1 MGLVRQVRPLLP
13 AAASPAG
20 PVGAGHSLSEAELA
34 ATWAGLL
41 AQPALWPALRWQ
53 PAASAQAA
61 PWTTFWAIRLDCT
74 LNAAQARAHF
84 AAAFAAF
91 DQSGE
96 ANGALL
102 CIAAIIE
109 GFYVDEGPLDPLD
122 AWIAA
127 LCQRLPAPG
136 QWPSIDFEAR
146 ILACGV
152 GVLLRAPTHPMLA
165 DWALRA
171 SALLRQLKPG
181 PGRVKLATFL
191 AQHHFWRGEIGRT
204 ALIVDAMPGLD
215 MNGLLPGEALMWL
228 ETVANLARCVAQPAR
243 GQAAIDAALR
253 LLHRHG
259 LHEHEYALHAHGAS
273 LALAAGDAD
282 AAQAHLDAMRPVLD
296 QRAQADQTHY
306 WHFLGG
312 LSLARGDSAQAVA
325 LARMAMDNSGEIGG
339 PYRTATHA
347 LGLGQA
353 LLRAGQ
359 AGEALAC
366 VDRALVA
373 AREIDAALIE
383 FTALLMRAACLL
395 RLPPTDQARPALQ
408 QAWAAGARRDFA
420 TTAVWWLP
428 EVMSELA
435 ANALAQDIEVPYVRR
450 FVRRHAM
457 PGPDPLLADW
467 PWPLVLRGFGEFDA
481 LLQDLPLQRATG
493 KTAQRPLDL
502 LRALLAHGSTP
513 LPVSQALQWLWPE
526 ADAAAQRKAFDV
538 TLLRLR
544 RTLDDRRLLHL
555 EGGRLRLDERWVWSD
570 VCALH
575 ALMQAIGSA
584 HGATLAQLLAWA
596 RQLLALMRGPFL
608 GAEAS
613 DWARAARERYR
624 QRFVVAVAQLAAHIE
639 AHDPLAAIQLYE
651 RALDVE
657 PLAESLSRRL
667 MRLHVGRGDL
677 AEALRVWRAC
687 RTMLLVAE
695 GMAPSL
701 ATRALAVE
709 LGLTARDR

>member
-1 MGLVRQVRPLLP
+1 MSQVRQAPSPV
-13 AAASPAG
+13 AAPPRVSEQE
-20 PVGAGHSLSEAELA
+20 LS

-41 AQPALWPALRWQ
+41 AQPGLWPALRWQ

-61 PWTTFWAIRLDCT
+61 PWTTFWATRLDSA
-74 LNAAQARAHF
+74 LSAAQARAQF
-84 AAAFAAF
+84 EAAFTAF
-91 DQSGE
+91 DQAGE
-96 ANGALL
+96 PSGALL

-136 QWPSIDFEAR
+136 HWPSVDFEAR
-146 ILACGV
+146 ILSCGV
-152 GVLLRAPTHPMLA
+152 GVLLRAPSHPMLA
-165 DWALRA
+165 DWAARA
-171 SALLRQLKPG
+171 GTLLRQLKPG

-191 AQHHFWRGEIGRT
+191 AQYHFWRGEIGRT

-215 MNGLLPGEALMWL
+215 MSGLLPGEALMWL
-228 ETVANLARCVAQPAR
+228 ETVANLARCMAQPAR

-273 LALAAGDAD
+273 LALAAGDGD

-306 WHFLGG
+306 WHFLAG
-312 LSLARGDSAQAVA
+312 LSLARGDSARAVA

-339 PYRTATHA
+339 PYRSATHA

-353 LLRAGQ
+353 LLRAGE
-359 AGEALAC
+359 AAEALAC
-366 VDRALVA
+366 VDSALAA
-373 AREIDAALIE
+373 ARSIDAALIE

-395 RLPPTDQARPALQ
+395 RLQQTAQAQPALQ
-408 QAWAAGARRDFA
+408 QAWAAGAKRDFA

-435 ANALAQDIEVPYVRR
+435 SSALAQDIEAPYVRR
-450 FVRRHAM
+450 FVRRHAL

-481 LLQDLPLQRATG
+481 LLQDAPLQRATG

-502 LRALLAHGSTP
+502 LRALLAHGSAP
-513 LPVSQALQWLWPE
+513 LPVNQALQWLWPD
-526 ADAAAQRKAFDV
+526 ADAPAQRKAFDV

-544 RTLDDRRLLHL
+544 RMLDDPRLLHL
-555 EGGRLRLDERWVWSD
+555 EGGRLRLDERWVYTD
-570 VCALH
+570 VRALQ

-584 HGATLAQLLAWA
+584 QGATLAQLLAWG

-608 GAEAS
+608 GVEAS
-613 DWARAARERYR
+613 GWAVGARERYR
-624 QRFVVAVAQLAAHIE
+624 QRFVVSVAQLAAHIE
-639 AHDPLAAIQLYE
+639 PQDPQAAIGLYE

-667 MRLHVGRGDL
+667 MRLHASRGDQ

-687 RTMLLVAE
+687 RTMLRVAE

-701 ATRALAVE
+701 ATRALATE
-709 LGLTARDR
+709 LGLNARDG